1 MNMVVGCAAYE
12 GGKRI
17 ADLDFDH
24 LGDFKCRESGFIWI
38 GLHEPSQEALATLQ
52 QRFNLHEL
60 AIEDAHNAH
69 QRPKVEVY
77 GDSLFVVLRT
87 AQLIEGRTQFG
98 ETHVFLGKD
107 YVISVRHGPSA
118 SYRQVRARCEAT
130 PRLLKKGTDFVLYA
144 IMDFVVDNYFPVV
157 DALEQEVESLEDHVF
172 NDTFDQETVEHIYR
186 LKRDL
191 LSLRRAVAPVVEM
204 SNRLMRFDM
213 PLIDKHAHPYF
224 RDIHDHAVLVND
236 SVDYLRELLNSAL
249 EVDLLLA
256 SVGQSE
262 VTKKLASWAAILAV
276 PTAVAGIY
284 GMNFKYMPEL
294 DWSLGYPL
302 TLVGIL
308 AACGFLYWRFKKSH
322 WL

>member
-1 MNMVVGCAAYE
+1 MGMVMGCAAYE

-24 LGDFKCRESGFIWI
+24 LEEFKCKTGGFIWI
-38 GLHEPSQEALATLQ
+38 GLHEPTQEALQRLQ
-52 QRFNLHEL
+52 QRFGLHDL
-60 AIEDAHNAH
+60 AIEDAHRAH

-87 AQLIEGRTQFG
+87 AQLVDKRTQFG

-107 YVISVRHGPSA
+107 YVISIRHGPS
-118 SYRQVRARCEAT
+118 SPYREVRARCEST
-130 PRLLKKGTDFVLYA
+130 PRLLKLGTDFVLYA

-157 DALEQEVESLEDHVF
+157 DALEEEVESLEEHVF
-172 NDTFDQETVEHIYR
+172 NDDFDQETVEHIYR

-204 SNRLMRFDM
+204 SNRLTRFDM
-213 PLIDKHAHPYF
+213 PLIDKHAYPYF

-284 GMNFKYMPEL
+284 GMNFAVMPEL
-294 DWSLGYPL
+294 HWSFGYP
-302 TLVGIL
+302 VVMAVIL
-308 AACGFLYWRFKKSH
+308 GACGFLYWRFKKTH

>member
-1 MNMVVGCAAYE
+1 MSMVMGCAAYE

-24 LGDFKCRESGFIWI
+24 LEEVKCKTGGFIWI
-38 GLHEPSQEALATLQ
+38 GLHEPTQEALQRLQ
-52 QRFNLHEL
+52 QRFGLHEL
-60 AIEDAHNAH
+60 AIEDAHRAH

-87 AQLIEGRTQFG
+87 AQLVDKRTQFG

-107 YVISVRHGPSA
+107 YVISIRHGPSA
-118 SYRQVRARCEAT
+118 SYREVRARCEST
-130 PRLLKKGTDFVLYA
+130 PRLLKLGTDFVLYA

-157 DALEQEVESLEDHVF
+157 DALEEEVESLEEHVF
-172 NDTFDQETVEHIYR
+172 NDVFDQQTVEHIYR

-204 SNRLMRFDM
+204 SNRLTRFDM

-294 DWSLGYPL
+294 DWSFGYPL
-302 TLVGIL
+302 TLALIL
-308 AACGFLYWRFKKSH
+308 GACGFLYWRFKKTR

>member
-1 MNMVVGCAAYE
+1 YE

-60 AIEDAHNAH
+60 AIEDAHSAH

-87 AQLIEGRTQFG
+87 AQLVEW
-98 ETHVFLGKD
+98 
-107 YVISVRHGPSA
+107 
-118 SYRQVRARCEAT
+118 
-130 PRLLKKGTDFVLYA
+130 
-144 IMDFVVDNYFPVV
+144 
-157 DALEQEVESLEDHVF
+157 LEEHVF

-236 SVDYLRELLNSAL
+236 SVDYLRELLN
-249 EVDLLLA
+249 
-256 SVGQSE
+256 
-262 VTKKLASWAAILAV
+262 
-276 PTAVAGIY
+276 
-284 GMNFKYMPEL
+284 
-294 DWSLGYPL
+294 
-302 TLVGIL
+302 
-308 AACGFLYWRFKKSH
+308 
-322 WL
+322 

>member
-1 MNMVVGCAAYE
+1 MVMGCAAYE
-12 GGKRI
+12 GGKRV

-24 LGDFKCRESGFIWI
+24 LEEFKCKTGGFIWI
-38 GLHEPSQEALATLQ
+38 GLHEPTQEALQRVQ
-52 QRFNLHEL
+52 QRFGLHDL
-60 AIEDAHNAH
+60 AIEDAHRAH

-87 AQLIEGRTQFG
+87 AQLVDKRIQFG
-98 ETHVFLGKD
+98 ETHVFVGKD
-107 YVISVRHGPSA
+107 YVVSIRHGSSA
-118 SYRQVRARCEAT
+118 SYREVRTRCEST
-130 PRLLKKGTDFVLYA
+130 PRLLKLGTDFVLYA

-157 DALEQEVESLEDHVF
+157 DALEEEVESLEEHVF
-172 NDTFDQETVEHIYR
+172 NDDFDQETVEHIYR

-204 SNRLMRFDM
+204 SNRLTRFDM
-213 PLIDKHAHPYF
+213 PLIDKHAYPYF

-284 GMNFKYMPEL
+284 GMNFAFMPEL
-294 DWSLGYPL
+294 HWTFGYP
-302 TLVGIL
+302 VVMAAIL
-308 AACGFLYWRFKKSH
+308 GACGLLYWRFKKTH